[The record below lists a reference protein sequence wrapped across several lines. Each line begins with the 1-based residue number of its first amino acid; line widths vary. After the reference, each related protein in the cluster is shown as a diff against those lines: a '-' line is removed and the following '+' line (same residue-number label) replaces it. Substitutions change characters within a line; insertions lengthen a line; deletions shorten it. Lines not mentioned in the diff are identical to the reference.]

1 MSKRITRNVPITI
14 IRANNSVLIDGTRVY
29 GVDLVAMGFILAEYD
44 QNYWQCGDLI
54 DVRTNRSVKRLIK
67 RLIDASR

>member
-1 MSKRITRNVPITI
+1 MAKRITRDVEITI
-14 IRANNSVLIDGTRVY
+14 CKKDNSVIVDGTRIY
-29 GVDLVAMGFILAEYD
+29 GIDLVAMGFILAEYD

-54 DVRTNRSVKRLIK
+54 EVRTNRSVKRLIK